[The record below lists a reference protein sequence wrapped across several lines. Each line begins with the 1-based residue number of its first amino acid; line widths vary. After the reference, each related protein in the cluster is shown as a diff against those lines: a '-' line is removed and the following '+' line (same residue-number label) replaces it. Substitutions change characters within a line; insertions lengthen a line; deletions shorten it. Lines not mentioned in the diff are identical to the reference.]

1 MSREFL
7 LFDLSIT
14 VQNLSLVKFLSRSA
28 SLKNKMVVRFSTLI
42 VGLAVTNE
50 ILQGKSGWSKLF
62 EPLDFFQKYKYV

>member
-14 VQNLSLVKFLSRSA
+14 VQNLYLVKFISCSA
-28 SLKNKMVVRFSTLI
+28 SLKNKMLIRFSTLI

-50 ILQGKSGWSKLF
+50 ILQGKSDWSKLF
-62 EPLDFFQKYKYV
+62 EPLNFFQKYKYV

>member
-7 LFDLSIT
+7 RFDLSIA
-14 VQNLSLVKFLSRSA
+14 VQNLSLIKFLSCSA
-28 SLKNKMVVRFSTLI
+28 SLKDKMVVRFSTLI

-50 ILQGKSGWSKLF
+50 ILQGKSDWSKLF